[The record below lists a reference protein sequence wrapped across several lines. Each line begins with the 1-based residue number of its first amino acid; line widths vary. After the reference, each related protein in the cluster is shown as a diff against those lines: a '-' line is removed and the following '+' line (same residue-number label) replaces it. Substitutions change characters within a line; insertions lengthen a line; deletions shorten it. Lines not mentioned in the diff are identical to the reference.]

1 MNQLDLKA
9 LKAKLDQ
16 GESQLY
22 DGGYLEPDIKVIYDF
37 YCQEKDKP
45 PKITEYFQ
53 TFSEFRFLDFLSAY
67 IQDTIGIVPRFQY
80 DKDEWLE
87 ISVA

>member
-1 MNQLDLKA
+1 MNQLDLKQ
-9 LKAKLDQ
+9 LKAKLTS

-22 DGGYLEPDIKVIYDF
+22 DGGYLEPDIKVIYDY
-37 YCQEKDKP
+37 YCREKDKP
-45 PKITEYFQ
+45 PKITEYFEK
-53 TFSEFRFLDFLSAY
+53 FKGFDFLNFLHAY
-67 IQDTIGIVPRFQY
+67 IYDTIGIEVRFQY